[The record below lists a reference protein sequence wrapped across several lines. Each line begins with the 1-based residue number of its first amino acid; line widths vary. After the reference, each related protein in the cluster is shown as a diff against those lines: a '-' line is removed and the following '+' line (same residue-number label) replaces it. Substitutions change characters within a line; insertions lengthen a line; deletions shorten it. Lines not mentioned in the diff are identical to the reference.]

1 MRRRTLMWIAFAVL
15 LVVGGIVA
23 YVLFLLSPPDPAES
37 AERVDLCEKIVLAA
51 LDSPPNYRRMTT
63 LEMRQLV
70 IPRVVAIVYR
80 VESADAPASSAME
93 TATCTFANPFNST
106 YGRPG
111 MIQVMVRGGIVAQ
124 SLVDA
129 EAAKWA
135 AGRH

>member
-1 MRRRTLMWIAFAVL
+1 MWIALAVL
-15 LVVGGIVA
+15 LVVGGIVG
-23 YVLFLLSPPDPAES
+23 YILFLLSPPDPAES
-37 AERVDLCEKIVLAA
+37 AERIDLCEKIVLAA
-51 LDSPPNYRRMTT
+51 LDSPPAYRRVTT

-80 VESADAPASSAME
+80 TDSADAPSSTSME

-111 MIQVMVRGGIVAQ
+111 MIQAMVRGGIVPQ
-124 SLVDA
+124 TLVDSV
-129 EAAKWA
+129 AATWA